1 MPSQRLRSG
10 EASQHTTRKR
20 TCKACD
26 RCRLKKSKC
35 DGASPCSRCRANNAI
50 CFFGERKKSQDK
62 VYPKGYIELLEQ
74 QQAQLVAGL
83 QVLYNRLQSGQGWP
97 GPLLCEAQGGH
108 PSTHDIL
115 ERLDLLCPSNGSSS
129 DYEVFEVDYNRMQQ
143 KLLERGV
150 QYTHQRVSLSSESD
164 HGHAS
169 RSPYGDKLTT
179 KSFLHN
185 YPFAQN
191 HSPLTTPRNSPSL
204 RHSLIAPPI
213 KQEAPVVLPSI
224 MNTGALGPSALSQ
237 SARTT
242 EPVIMEEPLDFN
254 AKLRYGFDTFN
265 NFDCRAM
272 IPDPFVVNPTGTM
285 FPD

>member
-1 MPSQRLRSG
+1 MPSQRLRSV
-10 EASQHTTRKR
+10 EASKHTIRKR

-26 RCRLKKSKC
+26 RCRLRKSKC

-97 GPLLCEAQGGH
+97 GPPLCEPQGGH

-115 ERLDLLCPSNGSSS
+115 ERLDLLCPSNDSSS
-129 DYEVFEVDYNRMQQ
+129 DYEVFEVDCNRMQQ

-150 QYTHQRVSLSSESD
+150 QYTHQRVSISSESD

-169 RSPYGDKLTT
+169 RSPYGDRLTT
-179 KSFLHN
+179 KSLLYN

-191 HSPLTTPRNSPSL
+191 HSPPTTPMNSPSS
-204 RHSLIAPPI
+204 RDSLIAPPI

-242 EPVIMEEPLDFN
+242 ELVIMEEPLDFN
-254 AKLRYGFDTFN
+254 AKLMYGFDTSN
-265 NFDCRAM
+265 NFDCSAM
-272 IPDPFVVNPTGTM
+272 VPDPFVVNLTGTM